1 MRLKIGTPIIM
12 ERIRVEGPE
21 AIREVDLI
29 LDTGARFTSLSWEV
43 LQDIGYDPAIASKRV
58 KIITANGII
67 ETPLITIKRLCIRD
81 LDCKNVE
88 VVCHTIPELAEVDGL
103 LGLSFLRHFRTLI
116 DYKEGVLEI
125 T

>member
-1 MRLKIGTPIIM
+1 MRLKLGIPIIM
-12 ERIRVEGPE
+12 ERVRVEGPE

-43 LQDIGYDPAIASKRV
+43 LEDIGYDPAISSKRV

-67 ETPLITIKRLCIRD
+67 ETLLITIKRLCIRD
-81 LDCKNVE
+81 LDCENVE

-103 LGLSFLRHFRTLI
+103 LGLSFLRYFRTLI